1 MMRHVAV
8 VHAMQLQKIRRNKIT
23 DKVDFKRNSL
33 FACLTSRHVVFCWL
47 FVTATCLP
55 DIIPSSVSHSV
66 CQLIP
71 LALWRPSSPC
81 TACFIP
87 PFISDLARL
96 ELPCALLNNG
106 YVVLCHRSISMVL
119 MVLKRRK
126 HADRHKKRG
135 DVWCLRKAF
144 GYTRVIEQVWNFCNT
159 FFLLLSESISFKSVI
174 LKRNTIQVLSLS
186 KSNKSSVCLLQ
197 AIIMPG
203 FCNNADT
210 AGFQYFIS
218 QLRTE
223 NLIIRSRWFAWAFKE
238 NSFHSQSLLLYVH
251 RNGGLAYI
259 KIPLPVSGGITRE
272 LSHEW
277 GHVSCFLWRQL

>member
-144 GYTRVIEQVWNFCNT
+144 GYTRVIDVASLEFLQHFFSFAVWVNFLQV
-159 FFLLLSESISFKSVI
+159 SD
-174 LKRNTIQVLSLS
+174 
-186 KSNKSSVCLLQ
+186 
-197 AIIMPG
+197 P
-203 FCNNADT
+203 
-210 AGFQYFIS
+210 
-218 QLRTE
+218 
-223 NLIIRSRWFAWAFKE
+223 
-238 NSFHSQSLLLYVH
+238 
-251 RNGGLAYI
+251 
-259 KIPLPVSGGITRE
+259 
-272 LSHEW
+272 
-277 GHVSCFLWRQL
+277 

>member
-23 DKVDFKRNSL
+23 HKVDFKRNSL

-135 DVWCLRKAF
+135 DVWGKLLDIPGWSGISATLFFFCCL
-144 GYTRVIEQVWNFCNT
+144 
-159 FFLLLSESISFKSVI
+159 
-174 LKRNTIQVLSLS
+174 
-186 KSNKSSVCLLQ
+186 
-197 AIIMPG
+197 
-203 FCNNADT
+203 
-210 AGFQYFIS
+210 S
-218 QLRTE
+218 QFPS
-223 NLIIRSRWFAWAFKE
+223 SRW
-238 NSFHSQSLLLYVH
+238 SLRGTQYKSYL
-251 RNGGLAYI
+251 
-259 KIPLPVSGGITRE
+259 
-272 LSHEW
+272 
-277 GHVSCFLWRQL
+277 

>member
-1 MMRHVAV
+1 MLYKISRWWSAIKLSRNITKASCRGFCWLSIGGGCLFSLYDVAV

-144 GYTRVIEQVWNFCNT
+144 GYTRVIDVASLEFLQHFFSFAVWVNFLQVGD
-159 FFLLLSESISFKSVI
+159 
-174 LKRNTIQVLSLS
+174 
-186 KSNKSSVCLLQ
+186 
-197 AIIMPG
+197 P
-203 FCNNADT
+203 
-210 AGFQYFIS
+210 
-218 QLRTE
+218 
-223 NLIIRSRWFAWAFKE
+223 
-238 NSFHSQSLLLYVH
+238 
-251 RNGGLAYI
+251 
-259 KIPLPVSGGITRE
+259 
-272 LSHEW
+272 
-277 GHVSCFLWRQL
+277 